1 MIHYGVSLEAHE
13 RESSPRV
20 LKFILFL
27 SAPVRLT
34 NPSAARVQTV
44 PEDPGRAHVN
54 PTLGF
59 VSDEVEVESGRPLLK
74 GSPPR
79 TSVNHQK
86 QIGKDK
92 SHSFRDKCVLHI
104 LRGCACV
111 FFLAETDAHLWLQ

>member
-34 NPSAARVQTV
+34 NPSAARVQTI

-74 GSPPR
+74 R

-92 SHSFRDKCVLHI
+92 SHSLEINAFCTFREAAL
-104 LRGCACV
+104 A
-111 FFLAETDAHLWLQ
+111 FLAETDAHLWLQ